1 MLNLFLQAAPAAP
14 PAETFFGRNPGN
26 GALIAAGIA
35 FIVGM
40 ALYAALTQAPT
51 RLRRPIVWFFT
62 FLAGGYYVAF
72 WLWPKPID
80 RQEGQIPNN
89 FVENVG
95 FILSDGQGRVAV
107 VANVITAFLLGLG
120 IFSLLRIHVSRLAK
134 RQKDWFF
141 SALLL
146 VSLLAMVIVGYIDWR
161 TYQNDVAGKLELME
175 NWSPINYAKDLLFD
189 GMLQNM
195 DAVMF
200 SMIAFFIL
208 SAAYRAF
215 RIRSVEASVLMAS
228 ALIAMLNLLG
238 LVDYAINSV
247 IDSATQGDPTNLL
260 NNLRLSEAA
269 RWVQT
274 TMQVPAI
281 RALEF
286 GVGLGA
292 LAMGLRLWLGLE
304 KGGVN

>member
-1 MLNLFLQAAPAAP
+1 MLNWLAQTPPTPNFWGREPGGSALTAAVV
-14 PAETFFGRNPGN
+14 
-26 GALIAAGIA
+26 A
-35 FIVGM
+35 FVVGM
-40 ALYAALTQAPT
+40 IIFIALTKAPT
-51 RLRRPIVWFFT
+51 RARRPIVWFFT
-62 FLAGGYYVAF
+62 FMAGLFYVAF

-80 RQEGQIPNN
+80 RQEGEIPLNM
-89 FVENVG
+89 VEQVG
-95 FILSDGQGRVAV
+95 FFLSDAQGRITN

-120 IFSLLRIHVSRLAK
+120 IFSLLRIHISRLAK
-134 RQKDWFF
+134 KQKDWFF
-141 SALLL
+141 SMILLISL
-146 VSLLAMVIVGYIDWR
+146 VAMVFVGYADWISR
-161 TYQNDVAGKLELME
+161 INDLEGRLNE
-175 NWSPINYAKDLLFD
+175 PANWGPVNKAADFLFD

-200 SMIAFFIL
+200 SMIAFYIL

-238 LVDYAINSV
+238 LVDFAWNGV
-247 IDSATQGDPTNLL
+247 IDSITGGDPASFF
-260 NNLRLSEAA
+260 NNFKLSEAA
-269 RWVQT
+269 RWVQSN
-274 TMQVPAI
+274 MQVPSI

>member
-1 MLNLFLQAAPAAP
+1 MLNLLLQATPTAPT
-14 PAETFFGRNPGN
+14 ETFFGRNPGS
-26 GALIAAGIA
+26 GALIAAGVA

-40 ALYAALTQAPT
+40 AIYMAMTQAPT
-51 RLRRPIVWFFT
+51 RLRRPLVWFFT

-80 RQEGQIPNN
+80 RQPGQIPND

-95 FILSDGQGRVAV
+95 FILSDAQGRVAV

-134 RQKDWFF
+134 KQKDWFF

-161 TYQNDVAGKLELME
+161 TFQNDTESKLQTME
-175 NWSPINYAKDLLFD
+175 NWTTVNYAKDLLFD

-215 RIRSVEASVLMAS
+215 RIRSIEASVLMAS

-238 LVDYAINSV
+238 LVDYAINSA
-247 IDSATQGDPTNLL
+247 IDAATGGDPTSIL

-269 RWVQT
+269 RWVQS

>member
-1 MLNLFLQAAPAAP
+1 MLNLLLQAAP
-14 PAETFFGRNPGN
+14 PAENFWGRNPGSS
-26 GALIAAGIA
+26 ALIAVVIA

-40 ALYAALTQAPT
+40 ALFAAMTNAPT
-51 RLRRPIVWFFT
+51 RLRRPLVWIFT
-62 FLAGGYYVAF
+62 FLAGGFYVAF

-80 RQEGQIPNN
+80 RKDGEIPLNAIESVS
-89 FVENVG
+89 F
-95 FILSDGQGRVAV
+95 FLSDAQGRITN

-134 RQKDWFF
+134 KQKDWFF

-146 VSLLAMVIVGYIDWR
+146 VSLVTMVIVGYADWLAFKADKTGR
-161 TYQNDVAGKLELME
+161 LESME
-175 NWSPINYAKDLLFD
+175 NWSTINYAKDMLFD

-215 RIRSVEASVLMAS
+215 RIRSIEASVLMAS

-238 LVDYAINSV
+238 LVDYALNSV
-247 IDSATQGDPTNLL
+247 IDAASGGSPTSLL
-260 NNLRLSEAA
+260 NNFRLSEAA
-269 RWVQT
+269 RWVQGN
-274 TMQVPAI
+274 MQVPAI

-304 KGGVN
+304 KGGVS